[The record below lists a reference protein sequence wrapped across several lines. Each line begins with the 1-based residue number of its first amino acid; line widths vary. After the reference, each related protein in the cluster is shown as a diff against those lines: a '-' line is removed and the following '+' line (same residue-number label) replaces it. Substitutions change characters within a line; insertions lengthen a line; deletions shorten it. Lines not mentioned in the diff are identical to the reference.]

1 MLSNQNE
8 EISQNRCGQLVKTGL
23 TTLDIAEVR
32 RWFPEICVVFCVF
45 LSVSPFYF
53 PLILKPDMISNSFRS
68 VFLNTL
74 LEKALRTAC
83 AVKDL
88 LRNTCRRV
96 GYVAYFFEQNMSKG
110 RPSRGE

>member
-1 MLSNQNE
+1 MTNLFCFLR
-8 EISQNRCGQLVKTGL
+8 ISFGK
-23 TTLDIAEVR
+23 
-32 RWFPEICVVFCVF
+32 
-45 LSVSPFYF
+45 SVLF
-53 PLILKPDMISNSFRS
+53 PLILKPGMIRNSFRS

-74 LEKALRTAC
+74 LDKALRTAC

-88 LRNTCRRV
+88 LSNTCRRV

>member
-1 MLSNQNE
+1 MVPFVL
-8 EISQNRCGQLVKTGL
+8 
-23 TTLDIAEVR
+23 
-32 RWFPEICVVFCVF
+32 EICVVVRVF

-53 PLILKPDMISNSFRS
+53 PLILKPGMIRNSFRS
-68 VFLNTL
+68 VSLNTL
-74 LEKALRTAC
+74 LDKALRTAC